1 MKNNSG
7 RDWYVLLVC
16 CLISLLGFGLLV
28 NTTGLFFAPL
38 SQAFQVGRGQIS
50 LMVTWQNAAAAISLL
65 FVGRLM
71 KNGHLNWLLGAGF
84 GVIGLSLVSLNWA
97 HSLPHFYLVWTLI
110 GLLQGM
116 CVTLSIPVLL
126 SQHFRKNLGTVMG
139 ISLGASALGG
149 TIFNPIIAA
158 LIKQI
163 GWRGAFLTEGVLLLL
178 LLPLCLFLPQA
189 KGVENSGQAQRQ
201 SGITQG
207 QALRQPAFYLL
218 LLVMFALQLVSG
230 SVQHISGYV
239 ATLGL
244 SVMAAASVVS
254 GVMIG
259 ACLGK
264 IAIGFCLD
272 HWPQKLVLTVFCGLG
287 LAGWLGLIFL
297 RQEGWLIAAG
307 LILGLGQGVC
317 LVALPY
323 LVEKTFGQ
331 RDYSRIL
338 ALINFF
344 GAIAMSVSVYL
355 NGALFDQTGT
365 YQWGWLI
372 NFGAYVLS
380 WLLLIGLKPNSLH
393 KKSSS
398 K

>member
-1 MKNNSG
+1 
-7 RDWYVLLVC
+7 
-16 CLISLLGFGLLV
+16 
-28 NTTGLFFAPL
+28 
-38 SQAFQVGRGQIS
+38 
-50 LMVTWQNAAAAISLL
+50 
-65 FVGRLM
+65 
-71 KNGHLNWLLGAGF
+71 
-84 GVIGLSLVSLNWA
+84 
-97 HSLPHFYLVWTLI
+97 
-110 GLLQGM
+110 M

-126 SQHFRKNLGTVMG
+126 SQHFQQHLGTVMG

-163 GWRGAFLTEGVLLLL
+163 GWRGAFLTEGFLLLL
-178 LLPLCLFLPQA
+178 LVPLCFFLPQA
-189 KGVENSGQAQRQ
+189 KVIENSGQAQQQR
-201 SGITQG
+201 GITQQ

-218 LLVMFALQLVSG
+218 LLAMFALQLVSG

-239 ATLGL
+239 AALGL

-254 GVMIG
+254 GVMVG

-272 HWPQKLVLTVFCGLG
+272 HWPRKLVLTLFCGLG
-287 LAGWLGLIFL
+287 LAGWLGLILL

-307 LILGLGQGVC
+307 LVLGLGQGVC

-323 LVEKTFGQ
+323 LVEKAFGQ

-344 GAIAMSVSVYL
+344 GAIAMSASVYL
-355 NGALFDQTGT
+355 NGALFDKTGT

-372 NFGAYVLS
+372 NCGAYIVS
-380 WLLLIGLKPNSLH
+380 WLLILRMKSRSWH